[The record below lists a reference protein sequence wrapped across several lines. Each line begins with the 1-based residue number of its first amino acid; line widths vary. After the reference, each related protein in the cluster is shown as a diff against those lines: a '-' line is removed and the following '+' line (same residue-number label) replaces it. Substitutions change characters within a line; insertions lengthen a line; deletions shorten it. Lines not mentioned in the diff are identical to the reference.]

1 MIASRAQLMTEAE
14 VTAPASAR
22 RRQAVEQFP
31 HLRFRPAR
39 PATERFAAARIR
51 SVRGGTDRLPTPM
64 TSRPFDVELSLR
76 QHGASLRQLAAE
88 LLRDPDAADDA
99 VQEVWASALQRPPRH
114 AGSLGGWLATA
125 LRNVT
130 RKLRR
135 GEQRRMR
142 RETEVARGGEVE
154 DHATVLAREE
164 LLHRLVAQVSALD
177 SPFREAI
184 WRRFFEGMAPREI
197 AKASGVPVATVKS
210 RLQRGLQQLRERL
223 GEEESGWR
231 GAVAVAFGWKQSAV
245 PAGAAGTT
253 ATAWSAVLL
262 MTAWTKSVAVIA
274 VAALAGVLFWSQRE
288 PSGSSSSPSVASL
301 PVADAVAAKPST
313 DREHGRGDTSAIDQ
327 DRGVAAAAPGAP
339 ERGAAMPL
347 PANATLRGRCVDAA
361 GVPLAGC
368 TVRLSGRPDE
378 GDRMDAW
385 LAEHEAP
392 PAWQSPEAQT
402 TGSEGGFTFTFAPPP
417 PFRFT
422 LEIQSPHCVGLIS
435 DWQQLAASAV
445 VDLGDVAMRPGI
457 TVVGRVVDEQG
468 QSRANARISLQNMP
482 NWLGGSADALRA
494 AGLVG
499 TTTGADGRFAVDR
512 MVLPGLYLLAVDACE
527 VVRPLQ
533 LTLTPEPATQDVTI
547 VVKPAAETV
556 RITGTVVDDA
566 DEPVAGAWIGID
578 DWDGPPALGAVSGRA
593 GRFELKQR
601 RDTARG
607 GAHIAVRSLLHEPLR
622 LDQPVA
628 WGTQGVVLR
637 LLRGAPVSVRVTDA
651 NGAPLESFAV
661 RVLPLH
667 ARVGTSSAGRV
678 LARGPFVDG
687 IATVASV
694 PIGKWLVWI
703 EPPTGSAVTMVTAPI
718 EIFDRSPR
726 RLDLRLVDATRT
738 VRVVDR
744 AGKAIAGSK
753 IRVADPVEG
762 PVDDGTQVVAP
773 AVFAGMQTRRK
784 AVLVDEGATDAAGA
798 VVVRGPAD
806 RVVTLLLDGPGHVP
820 VVRADVMLTE
830 PTELV
835 VPVDKGGSV
844 TGRIT
849 PPEALAELRRLVGV
863 PLEGPIPAARAANW
877 AFVSVSTGRAQTPP
891 LAFALD
897 SQGGFAGH
905 GIEPETWGIGVSF
918 GASWAS
924 GGSVVVREGETSEV
938 VLDLS
943 SLLPGV
949 LLGDVTWNGVP
960 LANDTVHLDWSTPT
974 GREHPDLGQCD
985 VRTDAQG
992 RFEHRARPGSYTLTL
1007 QKPGRSVLRLRAGS
1021 TATVARDQTTHHSFA
1036 ITSGKIELVLL
1047 DTEGRPA
1054 QVGQLGANGADP
1066 AASAQLARDDA
1077 TGPFRAEV
1085 EPGDYDLFVL
1095 PDGQSIAK
1103 RLQAAPQDPNDIVR
1117 RLRAKVGHAVVVAGQ
1132 TTVLELRMTTE
1143 APR

>member
-1 MIASRAQLMTEAE
+1 
-14 VTAPASAR
+14 
-22 RRQAVEQFP
+22 
-31 HLRFRPAR
+31 
-39 PATERFAAARIR
+39 
-51 SVRGGTDRLPTPM
+51 M

-88 LLRDPDAADDA
+88 LLRDPGAADDA

-125 LRNVT
+125 LRNIA

-135 GEQRRMR
+135 GEQRRVR
-142 RETEVARGGEVE
+142 REAVGARGGEVE

-164 LLHRLVAQVSALD
+164 LLHRLVAQVSALP

-197 AKASGVPVATVKS
+197 AEASGVPVATVKS
-210 RLQRGLQQLRERL
+210 WLQRGLQQLRERL

-231 GAVAVAFGWKQSAV
+231 GAVAVAFGWKESAV
-245 PAGAAGTT
+245 PAGAAGT
-253 ATAWSAVLL
+253 ATAWSGVLL

-274 VAALAGVLFWSQRE
+274 VAALAGVLFWSVRE
-288 PSGSSSSPSVASL
+288 PSSSSPSASLASL
-301 PVADAVAAKPST
+301 PIADAVAAKPST
-313 DREHGRGDTSAIDQ
+313 DRDRSRGDTS
-327 DRGVAAAAPGAP
+327 VAASAPGAP
-339 ERGAAMPL
+339 ERAVVMPL

-368 TVRLSGRPDE
+368 TVRLSGMAAE

-385 LAEHEAP
+385 LAEHSA

-402 TGSEGGFTFTFAPPP
+402 TGSDGGFAFTFAPPP

-422 LEIQSPHCVGLIS
+422 LEIQSPHCVGLS
-435 DWQQLAASAV
+435 WRWQQLAASAV
-445 VDLGDVAMRPGI
+445 VDLGDVAMLPGI

-468 QSRANARISLQNMP
+468 QPRANARISLQNGF
-482 NWLGGSADALRA
+482 GGSAEALRA
-494 AGLVG
+494 AGLFG
-499 TTTGADGRFAVDR
+499 TTAGADGRFAVDR
-512 MVLPGLYLLAVDACE
+512 VLLPSLYLLAVDDCE
-527 VVRPLQ
+527 LVRPLS
-533 LTLTPEPATQDVTI
+533 LTLAPEPATQDVTI
-547 VVKPAAETV
+547 VVKPAAESV
-556 RITGTVVDDA
+556 RITGTVVDNA

-578 DWDGPPALGAVSGRA
+578 DWDGPPTPFTVSGRT
-593 GRFELKQR
+593 GRFELKGR

-607 GAHIAVRSLLHEPLR
+607 GVRIAVRSLLHEPLR

-637 LLRGAPVSVRVTDA
+637 LQRGAPVIVRVTDA
-651 NGAPLESFAV
+651 NGAPVESFAV

-667 ARVGTSSAGRV
+667 AVGTSSAGRV

-694 PIGKWLVWI
+694 PIGKWLVCI
-703 EPPTGSAVTMVTAPI
+703 EPPTGSTVTMVTAPI
-718 EIFDRSPR
+718 EIVDRSPR

-744 AGKAIAGSK
+744 AGKAIVGSK

-784 AVLVDEGATDAAGA
+784 AVLVNEGATDAAGA

-835 VPVDKGGSV
+835 VRVDKGGSV

-849 PPEALAELRRLVGV
+849 PPEALAEMRRLVGV

-877 AFVSVSTGRAQTPP
+877 AFVSMSMARAQTPP
-891 LAFALD
+891 LAFVLD

-905 GIEPETWGIGVSF
+905 AIAPGTWGIGVRL

-924 GGSVVVREGETSEV
+924 GGSVVVREGQTTEV

-943 SLLPGV
+943 LLLPGV

-974 GREHPDLGQCD
+974 GREHPDSGQCD

-992 RFEHRARPGSYTLTL
+992 RFEHRGRPGSYTLTL
-1007 QKPGRSVLRLRAGS
+1007 QKPGRTVLRLRAGS

-1036 ITSGKIELVLL
+1036 ITSGRIELVLL

-1054 QVGQLGANGADP
+1054 QVGQLRANGADP
-1066 AASAQLARDDA
+1066 AAYAELARDDA

-1095 PDGQSIAK
+1095 PDGHSIAK
-1103 RLQAAPQDPNDIVR
+1103 RLQAAPQDPNDLMR
-1117 RLRAKVGHAVVVAGQ
+1117 RLRVKVGHATVVAGQ